1 MFTSNY
7 FSVPPDLYQFMYV
20 LIFSNVFISLVII
33 FQIKTVF
40 HDVSAA
46 VVYDVLHDQEYR
58 SKWDKYSLEVKD
70 IGHLNPN
77 NLIGYFACK
86 CTWNLTSIF
95 LTEFNVFLAKKVTQ
109 MYFLF
114 LTSNN
119 NQITSICAPL
129 WRTHDSFMYSS
140 RHKDGLSLMSFFR
153 QEKKINNVITSSL
166 PFLFVIQNVLCS
178 SRTMFPV
185 K

>member
-1 MFTSNY
+1 
-7 FSVPPDLYQFMYV
+7 MYV

-86 CTWNLTSIF
+86 CTLHLTF
-95 LTEFNVFLAKKVTQ
+95 LFSSQTS
-109 MYFLF
+109 MYF
-114 LTSNN
+114 
-119 NQITSICAPL
+119 
-129 WRTHDSFMYSS
+129 
-140 RHKDGLSLMSFFR
+140 
-153 QEKKINNVITSSL
+153 
-166 PFLFVIQNVLCS
+166 
-178 SRTMFPV
+178 
-185 K
+185 